1 MFKRHSPGGMSGI
14 LRFNILAAT
23 GCATYY
29 FWSKYSSRKS
39 LQAEY
44 CTQAL
49 QLVQDY
55 PQMQQILGKQIRLT
69 KLVTRREADQFTDL
83 SQLAGSGPNR
93 QIRVKC
99 ELQGSKSSGLL
110 YVYASSTDSP
120 GSATKPDSSQP
131 DDAAEMR
138 PSILSIQPSS
148 NLSKGW
154 AIDRLDLQLTGSGKP
169 SALTQRWTLFESFA
183 RRRAATKELPI
194 AG

>member
-1 MFKRHSPGGMSGI
+1 QHPGMFKRHSPGGMSGI

-29 FWSKYSSRKS
+29 LWSKYSSRKS

-99 ELQGSKSSGLL
+99 ELQGSKSSGLI

-120 GSATKPDSSQP
+120 GSASKPDSSSEP
-131 DDAAEMR
+131 D
-138 PSILSIQPSS
+138 ILSTQPSS
-148 NLSKGW
+148 SLSKGW

>member
-99 ELQGSKSSGLL
+99 ELQGSKSSGLF

-120 GSATKPDSSQP
+120 GSATKPDSSSQP
-131 DDAAEMR
+131 D
-138 PSILSIQPSS
+138 ILSTQPSS